1 MLHWQLFQEI
11 CKLASSVTKFMIT
24 LTECIPALSTSIL
37 GEVNFSDAIT
47 TSVIQVTINKDRKK
61 KIQVIFDWSFF
72 ATSRQTD
79 FILLTW
85 ISCLF

>member
-11 CKLASSVTKFMIT
+11 CKLASSVTEFMIT
-24 LTECIPALSTSIL
+24 LTEYIPALSTSIL
-37 GEVNFSDAIT
+37 GEVNFSYPIST
-47 TSVIQVTINKDRKK
+47 TVIQVNINKDLKK
-61 KIQVIFDWSFF
+61 KSSNFWQIFL
-72 ATSRQTD
+72 ATSCQSD